1 MKREYS
7 IDKLDYVL
15 EMIEKL
21 NKEAVINDGLK
32 KVYNYAEKIDEDTG
46 EPYIRVYYVYRKVQ
60 PYEASRYSMD
70 DFHIAQSDI
79 ERLNSVENIDD
90 FGYKRYHILK
100 QKIDQTGKPFI
111 YKCTQQRKVI
121 PTDFEFSSDFVES
134 VQKQVALKK
143 TPFEISKTLN
153 KSLVDILRVINNE
166 KYN

>member
-7 IDKLDYVL
+7 IDKLDYVI
-15 EMIEKL
+15 EIIEKL
-21 NKEAVINDGLK
+21 NKEAIINDGLK

-46 EPYIRVYYVYRKVQ
+46 EPYIRVYYIYRKVQ
-60 PYEASRYSMD
+60 PYEASRYAMD
-70 DFHIAQSDI
+70 DFHIAQADI
-79 ERLNSVENIDD
+79 ERLNSVETIDD
-90 FGYKRYHILK
+90 SGYKRYHILK

-143 TPFEISKTLN
+143 TPFDISKTLN